1 MEKADVLV
9 AGAGVIGWSVAA
21 HLLRIAPGLSVVVAD
36 KAPVSGSGA
45 TGRAAGGVR
54 AQFGT
59 PINIAFSLFS
69 IREVERFAEEVAFRQ
84 HGYLF
89 VTATE
94 AGLHAMDRLTP
105 MQQALGVP
113 VRRLT
118 PAEVRDLAPMLNTGD
133 IVGATFSATDGYL
146 DPHLVCSLYERDA
159 RAAGARFL
167 PNAEV
172 LSFDGKVVSTSAGDV
187 ACRVAVLATG
197 HWSGELA
204 QRLGLDVP
212 VQPERHQLALTG
224 EVQRLPV
231 RLPMVVDMDTT
242 FHFRPEGRGL
252 LVGYT
257 DRLPQPAVTL
267 DLPPPF
273 DARFLEEL
281 AEVALH
287 RLPLLSDI
295 GFDTRR
301 SWAGWYAETPDRHAI
316 VGKVGDWIVATGFG
330 GHGVMHS
337 PAAGQAAA
345 ELALRGECET
355 FDLRPLRPSRFAEGE
370 LTVES
375 VVI

>member
-1 MEKADVLV
+1 MEKADVLI

-21 HLLRIAPGLSVVVAD
+21 HLLRLAPRLSVVVAD
-36 KAPVSGSGA
+36 KAAVSGSGT

-59 PINIAFSLFS
+59 PINIAFSLLS
-69 IREVERFAEEVAFRQ
+69 IREFERFAEEVAFRQ

-94 AGLHAMDRLTP
+94 AGLHAMDTLTP
-105 MQQALGVP
+105 MQQSLGVP

-118 PAEVRDLAPMLNTGD
+118 PAEVRDLAPMLNTAD
-133 IVGATFSATDGYL
+133 VVAATFCPTDGYL
-146 DPHLVCSLYERDA
+146 DPHLVCSMYEKEA
-159 RAAGARFL
+159 REAGARFL

-172 LSFDGKVVSTSAGDV
+172 LRFDGDVAQTTAGDV
-187 ACRVAVLATG
+187 GCSTAVLATG

-204 QRLGLDVP
+204 SRLGLEIP
-212 VQPERHQLALTG
+212 VKPERHQLALTG
-224 EVQRLPV
+224 EVSGLSAH
-231 RLPMVVDMDTT
+231 LPMVVDMDTT

-252 LVGYT
+252 LAGYT
-257 DRLPQPAVTL
+257 DHLPQPTAPL
-267 DLPPPF
+267 DQPPPF

-287 RLPLLSDI
+287 RLPLLAEV

-301 SWAGWYAETPDRHAI
+301 SWAGWYAETPDKHAI
-316 VGKVGDWIVATGFG
+316 IGELGHWIVATGFG

-337 PAAGQAAA
+337 PAAGQAVA
-345 ELALRGECET
+345 ELILHGECKT
-355 FDLRPLRPSRFAEGE
+355 FDLHPLRPSRFPEGD
-370 LTVES
+370 LVVEA

>member
-21 HLLRIAPGLSVVVAD
+21 HLLRISPGLSVVVAD
-36 KAPVSGSGA
+36 KAAVSGSGA

-69 IREVERFAEEVAFRQ
+69 IREFERFAEEVAFRQ

-94 AGLHAMDRLTP
+94 AGLHAMDTLAP
-105 MQQALGVP
+105 MQQSLGVP

-118 PAEVRDLAPMLNTGD
+118 PAEVRDLAPMLNTAD

-146 DPHLVCSLYERDA
+146 DPHLVCSLYEREA

-167 PNAEV
+167 PSAEV
-172 LSFDGKVVSTSAGDV
+172 LAFDGETVSTSAGDV
-187 ACRVAVLATG
+187 ACRAAVLATG

-204 QRLGLDVP
+204 LRLGLDVP
-212 VQPERHQLALTG
+212 VHPERHQLALTG
-224 EVQRLPV
+224 EVEGLPA
-231 RLPMVVDMDTT
+231 RLPMVVDINTT

-257 DRLPQPAVTL
+257 DHLAQPTVTF
-267 DLPPPF
+267 DQPPPF

-281 AEVALH
+281 ADIALH
-287 RLPLLSDI
+287 RLPLLAEV

-316 VGKVGDWIVATGFG
+316 VGKVGNWVVATGFG

-355 FDLRPLRPSRFAEGE
+355 FDLHPLRPSRFAEGE